1 MANLNGNSNNT
12 EHVCSFCG
20 KSQVAVK
27 RLIAG
32 PGRVFICDECVRLCE
47 QIISEENNGAGT
59 PPPSLGKSLS
69 PREIKTKLD
78 DYVIGQ
84 EKAKRVLSVAV
95 YNHYKRVWANATS
108 DEVEIQK
115 SNILIVGQ
123 TGSVKT
129 L

>member
-59 PPPSLGKSLS
+59 PPPSLGLSL
-69 PREIKTKLD
+69 IH
-78 DYVIGQ
+78 I
-84 EKAKRVLSVAV
+84 
-95 YNHYKRVWANATS
+95 
-108 DEVEIQK
+108 
-115 SNILIVGQ
+115 
-123 TGSVKT
+123 
-129 L
+129 